1 MHKVLWVIFKY
12 LNHLRLVYM
21 FKIFKTPEFKKAINF
36 YKDGIKENRK
46 SFLISM
52 GSAVVWCFLIVIQP
66 YIIKRIIDDAIVI
79 ENRQMLII
87 FISFMLIAGYLRA
100 SSIGIRRYFSMHVSF
115 NVEAGIRNRIF
126 THMQKLAFQYHDKV
140 PTGELM
146 ARASSD
152 ASQVRLAYAIAPL
165 ASANILLLIILS
177 ITLLSLSLPLGALV
191 LLSIP
196 SVLWLAS
203 NFSSK
208 ALGISLRVKEAEAQ
222 MTTEVEEQ
230 LGGIRVVKAFGNED
244 LASSKVETA
253 ISGIYNSSLEYLQ
266 LRTKFIPMFELIPM
280 VITLLV
286 LLLGGYLSINN
297 FITLGDFIAFTQYV
311 FLLLWPLRITAWF
324 LSEIPSSV
332 TAGNRILDL
341 LNETPSIVDGNSS
354 ESFPETGSGSLKF
367 SNVNFRYGDEKIF
380 DNLSFE
386 IDGKKTVAIV
396 GSTGSG
402 KSTLAYLLPRLYDI
416 ESGKIEIDGVDIHN
430 VKLDELRSQVSLA
443 FEESFLFSN
452 SAKDNISLGSD
463 KATQQQ
469 IENAALIARA
479 HEFIAQLPESYETK
493 VGERGFGL
501 SGGQRQRIA
510 LARAILRKPRILI
523 LDDALSAV
531 DASTEEEIRNQL
543 KKVMSNMTTLII
555 TNRVPTIELC
565 DEVIFLENGKVRGQG
580 NHTKLI
586 EEIESYK
593 SLFLESQTSGFKNE
607 R

>member
-1 MHKVLWVIFKY
+1 
-12 LNHLRLVYM
+12 M
-21 FKIFKTPEFKKAINF
+21 FKVFKTPEFKKAVNF
-36 YKDGIKENRK
+36 YKDGIKENKR
-46 SFLISM
+46 SFIISM

-66 YIIKRIIDDAIVI
+66 YIIKRIIDDAII
-79 ENRQMLII
+79 LENRQMLII
-87 FISFMLIAGYLRA
+87 LISFMLLAGYLRA
-100 SSIGIRRYFSMHVSF
+100 STIGIRRYFSMHVSY

-126 THMQKLAFQYHDKV
+126 THMQKLAYNYHDKV

-152 ASQVRLAYAIAPL
+152 ASQVRLAFAIAPL
-165 ASANILLLIILS
+165 ATANILLLIILS

-196 SVLWLAS
+196 AVLWLAS

-244 LASSKVETA
+244 LAASKVETA
-253 ISGIYNSSLEYLQ
+253 ITSIYDTSLEYLN
-266 LRTKFIPMFELIPM
+266 LRTKFVPMFELIPM

-286 LLLGGYLSINN
+286 LLLGGYLSINE

-341 LNETPSIVDGNSS
+341 LNESPSIVDGSS
-354 ESFPETGSGSLKF
+354 DETFPETGNGSLKF
-367 SNVNFRYGDEKIF
+367 SNVNFRYGEDKIF

-386 IDGKKTVAIV
+386 IEGKKTVAIV

-416 ESGKIEIDGVDIHN
+416 ESGKIEIDGIDIHN
-430 VKLDELRSQVSLA
+430 VKLAELRSQVSLA

-452 SAKDNISLGSD
+452 SARENILLGSD
-463 KATQQQ
+463 EASQEQV
-469 IENAALIARA
+469 ENAALIARA

-493 VGERGFGL
+493 VGERGYGL

-510 LARAILRKPRILI
+510 LARAILRQPRILI

-531 DASTEEEIRNQL
+531 DASTEEEIRNEL
-543 KKVMSNMTTLII
+543 KQVMSNMTTLII

-565 DEVIFLENGKVRGQG
+565 DEVIFLEKGKVRGQG
-580 NHTKLI
+580 SHNKLI
-586 EEIESYK
+586 EEIQSYK
-593 SLFLESQTSGFKNE
+593 SLFLENQTSGSKNE

>member
-1 MHKVLWVIFKY
+1 
-12 LNHLRLVYM
+12 M
-21 FKIFKTPEFKKAINF
+21 FKIFKTPEFKKAVNF
-36 YKDGIKENRK
+36 YKNGIKENRK
-46 SFLISM
+46 SFVISM

-66 YIIKRIIDDAIVI
+66 YIIKRIIDDAIVV

-87 FISFMLIAGYLRA
+87 LISFMLIAGYLRA
-100 SSIGIRRYFSMHVSF
+100 STIGIRRYFSMHVSF

-126 THMQKLAFQYHDKV
+126 THMQKLAYNYHDKV

-152 ASQVRLAYAIAPL
+152 ASQVRLAFAIAPL
-165 ASANILLLIILS
+165 ATANILLLIILS
-177 ITLLSLSLPLGALV
+177 ITLLSLSLPLGSLV

-196 SVLWLAS
+196 AVLWLAS

-244 LASSKVETA
+244 LAASKVETA
-253 ISGIYNSSLEYLQ
+253 ISSIYNTSLEYLN
-266 LRTKFIPMFELIPM
+266 LRTKFVPMFELIPM

-341 LNETPSIVDGNSS
+341 LNEIPSIVDGSS
-354 ESFPETGSGSLKF
+354 NETFPESGNGSLKF
-367 SNVNFRYGDEKIF
+367 SNVNFSYGDEKIF

-386 IDGKKTVAIV
+386 IEGRKTVAIV

-416 ESGKIEIDGVDIHN
+416 ESGKIEIDGIDIHN
-430 VKLDELRSQVSLA
+430 VKLDELRSQISLA

-452 SAKDNISLGSD
+452 SARENISLGSD
-463 KATQQQ
+463 EASQEE

-493 VGERGFGL
+493 VGERGYGL

-531 DASTEEEIRNQL
+531 DASTEEEIRSELQQ
-543 KKVMSNMTTLII
+543 VMSNMTTLII

-565 DEVIFLENGKVRGQG
+565 DEVIFIEDGQVRGQG
-580 NHTKLI
+580 RHNKLI
-586 EEIESYK
+586 KEIQSYK
-593 SLFLESQTSGFKNE
+593 SLFLESQTSGSKND

>member
-341 LNETPSIVDGNSS
+341 LNETPSIVDGKSL